1 VRAKRDTQSKPEQ
14 DAPKIEKEK
23 LRDLTLEHEA
33 EDVRGGAP
41 AGTGTGCQ
49 QGGGDNTAW
58 ACGS

>member
-1 VRAKRDTQSKPEQ
+1 MRAKRDAESKPEQ

-41 AGTGTGCQ
+41 VGTGPVCQ
-49 QGGGDNTAW
+49 QGGGDNTAGG
-58 ACGS
+58 CGS